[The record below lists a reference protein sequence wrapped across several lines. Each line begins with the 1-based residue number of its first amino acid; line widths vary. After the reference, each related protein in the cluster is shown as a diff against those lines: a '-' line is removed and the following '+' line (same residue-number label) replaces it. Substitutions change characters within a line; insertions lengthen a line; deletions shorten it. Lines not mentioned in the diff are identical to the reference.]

1 LSLRAAENDIDESK
15 RRAASLKVQG
25 GFGVALACLVVVA
38 VVSWLS
44 TVRLNETRIWVDHT
58 REVIRRLDSL
68 LTGVTDIQNG
78 YRGFAITG
86 DETYL
91 EPYLQAVK
99 AVADDAAHLHELTA
113 DNPGQQQL
121 LARLSRPLDAQVQ
134 YGQEIIEAR
143 RNAGFDMARG
153 LVLSGK
159 GKQLHDQL
167 HRQIRE
173 IKHVEATLL
182 RTRELAAGK
191 NSLIAQAVIIGGSA
205 LAFVF
210 VALALVAMRR
220 DFAARQRAEAQLD
233 RFFQLS
239 LDFLCIASVDGY
251 FKRVSPAVTDILGWS
266 VTEFLSSPYLDFVH
280 PEDLL
285 ATERS
290 VERQVQAGEKVM
302 HFENRYR
309 HKDGSWRVLSWRSIP
324 QPDGLMYATAR
335 DVTELKLAEQ
345 ALRGSN
351 EQLERRVQE
360 RTADLAQANEALLGD
375 VAERKR
381 VELRLQAQMARLA
394 LLSQITRAIGERQ
407 DNHSIFQVVV
417 GTLEEQLPVDFACL
431 CLYEPAANALT
442 VVNVGTRSA
451 TLATELALTERAR
464 VTIDENGLSQCLRG
478 SLVYE
483 ADLGRIAFPFPQRL
497 HAVGLGAM
505 VAAPLLTESKV
516 FGILIAARREPDSFS
531 SGECEFLQQLSE
543 HVALA
548 AHQAGLHGSLQTAYD
563 DLRQT
568 QQAVMQQERL
578 RVLGQMASGI
588 AHDINNAISPITL
601 YTESLLESEPNL
613 SERTRSYLQTIQ
625 RAISDVAET
634 VTRMREFYRQREQQT
649 ALVPVQLN
657 ALVPQ
662 VVELTRARW
671 ADMPQQRGCVIQLR
685 TQLAASLPQI
695 MGVESEI
702 REALTNLIFNA
713 VDAMPEGGTLTVRT
727 SVKEGAKVDLE
738 VSDTGVGMDEE
749 TRRRCLELFFTT
761 KGERGSGLGLATVYG
776 MVQRHGA
783 EIRIESEPAKGTTMH
798 LSFDVPREVTSAAA
812 AAIYPAA
819 TGLRILIVDD
829 DPVLLKSLRDT
840 LEHDGHVIVTANG
853 GQQGIDMLK
862 GTPGVDAFDIVIT
875 DLGMPSVDGRKVAA
889 AVKAASPSTP
899 VLMLTG
905 WGQRLVTEGDTPE
918 HVDRVLGKPPRLRE
932 LRTALAELVGPGAKN
947 PA

>member
-1 LSLRAAENDIDESK
+1 
-15 RRAASLKVQG
+15 
-25 GFGVALACLVVVA
+25 
-38 VVSWLS
+38 
-44 TVRLNETRIWVDHT
+44 
-58 REVIRRLDSL
+58 
-68 LTGVTDIQNG
+68 
-78 YRGFAITG
+78 
-86 DETYL
+86 
-91 EPYLQAVK
+91 
-99 AVADDAAHLHELTA
+99 
-113 DNPGQQQL
+113 
-121 LARLSRPLDAQVQ
+121 
-134 YGQEIIEAR
+134 
-143 RNAGFDMARG
+143 
-153 LVLSGK
+153 
-159 GKQLHDQL
+159 
-167 HRQIRE
+167 
-173 IKHVEATLL
+173 
-182 RTRELAAGK
+182 
-191 NSLIAQAVIIGGSA
+191 LIAQAVIIGGSA

-220 DFAARQRAEAQLD
+220 DFAARQRAEAQLE

-239 LDFLCIASVDGY
+239 LDFLCIAGADGY

-266 VTEFLSSPYLDFVH
+266 TAEFLRAPYLEFVH
-280 PEDLL
+280 PEDLA
-285 ATERS
+285 ATTRE
-290 VERQVQAGEKVM
+290 VGRQAFAGRKVM

-309 HKDGSWRVLSWRSIP
+309 HKDGSWRVLSWCSMP
-324 QPDGLMYATAR
+324 QPDGEMYATAR
-335 DVTELKLAEQ
+335 DVTELKQAEQ
-345 ALRGSN
+345 KLLETN
-351 EQLERRVQE
+351 ERLEQRVQE
-360 RTADLAQANEALLGD
+360 RTADLAHANESLSRSEQRFRALIEHGGDSIALIDADNRILYLSPAVASVEGYAPEELLGHSGSEHTHPDDLPLVAAIVQELVANPGKPIPVLWRRRHKDGRWLWLEGVATNLLDDPAVGAIVTNYRD
-375 VAERKR
+375 VSQRKQAD
-381 VELRLQAQMARLA
+381 LRLQAQMARLA

-483 ADLGRIAFPFPQRL
+483 ADLGRVAFPFPQRL

-671 ADMPQQRGCVIQLR
+671 ADMPQQRGCVIQLQ

-713 VDAMPEGGTLTVRT
+713 VDAMPEGGTLTLRT
-727 SVKEGAKVDLE
+727 SVKEGAKVDLA

-798 LSFDVPREVTSAAA
+798 LSFDVPREVTSAPA

-840 LEHDGHVIVTANG
+840 LEHDGHVIVTADG

-905 WGQRLVTEGDTPE
+905 WGQRLVTEGDMPQ
-918 HVDRVLGKPPRLRE
+918 HVDRVLGKPPRLGE
-932 LRTALAELVGPGAKN
+932 LRTALAELVGPGAKS

>member
-1 LSLRAAENDIDESK
+1 MQDLVAPAPKLR
-15 RRAASLKVQG
+15 G
-25 GFGVALACLVVVA
+25 GFAFALVCLVVVA
-38 VVSWLS
+38 IVSWLS

-58 REVIRRLDSL
+58 REVIGSLDSL
-68 LTGVTDIQNG
+68 LAEASDIQNG

-91 EPYLQAVK
+91 EPYSQAVK
-99 AVADDAAHLHELTA
+99 AAAEDASHLRKLTA
-113 DNPGQQQL
+113 DNPAQQQ
-121 LARLSRPLDAQVQ
+121 RLSQLALQLDAQLQ
-134 YGQEIIEAR
+134 YSREIIEAR
-143 RNAGFDMARG
+143 RNLGFDTARN
-153 LVLSGK
+153 LVLTGK

-167 HRQIRE
+167 HSRISE
-173 IKHVEATLL
+173 MKEVETTLL
-182 RTRELAAGK
+182 RTRERDAGK
-191 NSLIAQAVIIGGSA
+191 NSVLTQAVIIGGSA

-210 VALALVAMRR
+210 VALALAAMRR

-239 LDFLCIASVDGY
+239 LDFLCISSADGY
-251 FKRVSPAVTDILGWS
+251 FKRVSPAVTDVLGWS
-266 VTEFLSSPYLDFVH
+266 VTEFLSRPYLDFVH
-280 PEDLL
+280 PEDHP
-285 ATERS
+285 ATMRE
-290 VERQVQAGEKVM
+290 VERQVLAGEKVM

-309 HKDGSWRVLSWRSIP
+309 HKDGSWRVLSWRSMP

-335 DVTELKLAEQ
+335 DVTELKRTEQ

-360 RTADLAQANEALLGD
+360 RTADLAQANDTLRHD

-381 VELRLQAQMARLA
+381 VEVRLQAQMARLA

-451 TLATELALTERAR
+451 VLATELALTERAR
-464 VTIDENGLSQCLRG
+464 VEIDENGLSQCVRG
-478 SLVYE
+478 RLVYE
-483 ADLGRIAFPFPQRL
+483 ADLGTIAFPFPRRL

-516 FGILIAARREPDSFS
+516 FGILIAARREPNSFS

-671 ADMPQQRGCVIQLR
+671 ADMPQQRGCVIRLQ
-685 TQLAASLPQI
+685 TELAASLPQI

-713 VDAMPEGGTLTVRT
+713 VDAMPEGGTLRLRT
-727 SVKEGAKVDLE
+727 GVKEGAKVHLE

-783 EIRIESEPAKGTTMH
+783 EIQIESEPGKGTTMH
-798 LSFDVPREVTSAAA
+798 LSFAVPGEVTSAPAA
-812 AAIYPAA
+812 TIYPAA
-819 TGLRILIVDD
+819 AGLRILIVDD

-840 LEHDGHVIVTANG
+840 LEYDGHVIVTANG
-853 GQQGIDMLK
+853 GQQGIDALTA
-862 GTPGVDAFDIVIT
+862 TPGAGAFDIVIT

-918 HVDRVLGKPPRLRE
+918 HVDRVLSKPPRLRE
-932 LRTALAELVGPGAKN
+932 LRTALAELAGPRAAK
-947 PA
+947 PAQS